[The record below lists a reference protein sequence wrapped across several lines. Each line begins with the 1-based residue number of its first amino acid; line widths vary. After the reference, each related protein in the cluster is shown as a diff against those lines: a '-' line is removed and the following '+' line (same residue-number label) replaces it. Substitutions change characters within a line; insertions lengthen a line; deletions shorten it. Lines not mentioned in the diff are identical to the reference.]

1 MNFRLTLVLLVV
13 AVLAIAGFG
22 VAQKQV
28 PPVITPTPVVP
39 PLLSLNV
46 GNVVSLDVKTKDK
59 ETNVVKDT
67 GKWKLVKPDLDTN
80 VDQSKVD
87 GVVGQLANL
96 QGNGIVADASANLQ
110 PYGLTNPLV
119 TASLQ
124 TGDGTTS
131 VVLIGDATVNS
142 NNYYAMKQGGP
153 NVQLVP
159 NSFVNDLVS
168 LANNPPKAT
177 PTPVPTATTPPASAS
192 PSASS

>member
-1 MNFRLTLVLLVV
+1 
-13 AVLAIAGFG
+13 
-22 VAQKQV
+22 
-28 PPVITPTPVVP
+28 
-39 PLLSLNV
+39 
-46 GNVVSLDVKTKDK
+46 
-59 ETNVVKDT
+59 
-67 GKWKLVKPDLDTN
+67 DTN